1 MDMEIQSRVNMPDRV
16 RTFYRKWSVLS
27 LIFAV
32 LAVPAATAGCAGTV
46 MDKDQMDKD
55 QMDKDQMDNK

>member
-1 MDMEIQSRVNMPDRV
+1 MEIQSRVNMPDRV

-32 LAVPAATAGCAGTV
+32 LSIPAATAGWAGNVT
-46 MDKDQMDKD
+46 DKDQT
-55 QMDKDQMDNK
+55 DKDQMDNK

>member
-1 MDMEIQSRVNMPDRV
+1 MPDRV

-32 LAVPAATAGCAGTV
+32 LAVPAATAGCAGNVT
-46 MDKDQMDKD
+46 DKDQTDKD
-55 QMDKDQMDNK
+55 QTDKDQMDNK